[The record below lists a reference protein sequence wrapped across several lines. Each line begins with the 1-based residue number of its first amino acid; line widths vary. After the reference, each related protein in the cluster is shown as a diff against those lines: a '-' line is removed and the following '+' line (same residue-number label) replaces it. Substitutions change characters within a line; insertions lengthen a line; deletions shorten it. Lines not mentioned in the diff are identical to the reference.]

1 LATPQF
7 NKGSFIV
14 YPNPTQ
20 DLITVATDVMIE
32 KVALF
37 NLLGQEVLQ
46 QYSINAKET
55 SLDLSSLPI
64 GKYLLKVTSENGIE
78 TKGIL
83 KN

>member
-1 LATPQF
+1 MATPQF

-55 SLDLSSLPI
+55 SFNLSSLPT